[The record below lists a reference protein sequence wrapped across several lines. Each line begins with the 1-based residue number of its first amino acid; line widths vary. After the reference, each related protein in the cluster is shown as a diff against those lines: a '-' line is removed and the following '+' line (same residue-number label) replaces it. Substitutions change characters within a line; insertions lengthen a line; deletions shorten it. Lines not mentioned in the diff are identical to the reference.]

1 MKSFFPVSVWKLG
14 LTIFLVSLLMSII
27 YLLYV
32 QIPAR
37 VCVMRDADNMG
48 NSSVGE
54 KLCKHKYSS
63 YPYCYGEITTE
74 MSGESFWKRDTAL
87 VLTHTEGNLWIF

>member
-1 MKSFFPVSVWKLG
+1 MRSKKIMYFPEVFCSCLCMITWADHILG
-14 LTIFLVSLLMSII
+14 LVTDVNHVLA
-27 YLLYV
+27 YV
-32 QIPAR
+32 QVPSR
-37 VCVMRDADNMG
+37 VRVMRDADNVG

-74 MSGESFWKRDTAL
+74 MSGESL
-87 VLTHTEGNLWIF
+87 

>member
-1 MKSFFPVSVWKLG
+1 M
-14 LTIFLVSLLMSII
+14 
-27 YLLYV
+27 LYV
-32 QIPAR
+32 VFHMQVPSR
-37 VCVMRDADNMG
+37 VRVMRDADNMG

-74 MSGESFWKRDTAL
+74 MSGEAFETLDAVIQECTLKVILRYHGWRKKQQRL
-87 VLTHTEGNLWIF
+87 

>member
-1 MKSFFPVSVWKLG
+1 M
-14 LTIFLVSLLMSII
+14 
-27 YLLYV
+27 LYV
-32 QIPAR
+32 QVPSR
-37 VCVMRDADNMG
+37 VRVVRDADNVG

-74 MSGESFWKRDTAL
+74 MLGESFWKQDT
-87 VLTHTEGNLWIF
+87 VLEWTHSEGNLWIY

>member
-1 MKSFFPVSVWKLG
+1 VQKYNLHIFNLLFPLFFGWTNHILG
-14 LTIFLVSLLMSII
+14 FSKPTESCMMFHFQVPS
-27 YLLYV
+27 
-32 QIPAR
+32 R
-37 VCVMRDADNMG
+37 VRVMRDADNLG

-74 MSGESFWKRDTAL
+74 MSGEAFCTIDIIL
-87 VLTHTEGNLWIF
+87 EGCIV

>member
-1 MKSFFPVSVWKLG
+1 
-14 LTIFLVSLLMSII
+14 
-27 YLLYV
+27 
-32 QIPAR
+32 
-37 VCVMRDADNMG
+37 MRDADNLG

-74 MSGESFWKRDTAL
+74 MSGEVTLDIILEECTVKL
-87 VLTHTEGNLWIF
+87 IF